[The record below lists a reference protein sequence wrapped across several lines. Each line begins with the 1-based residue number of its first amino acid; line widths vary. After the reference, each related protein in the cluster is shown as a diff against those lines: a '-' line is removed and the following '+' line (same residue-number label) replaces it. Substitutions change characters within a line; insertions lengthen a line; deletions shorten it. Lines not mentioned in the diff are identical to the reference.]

1 MTPPLNGI
9 LETAISVD
17 NLERAAAFYRR
28 VFQFPT
34 LLESDRL
41 VALNVAGRSILLL
54 FQSGATS
61 EPITFPGGTIPAHGT
76 TGVHHFALS
85 IPASTVDDWR
95 QHLQQQ
101 SVDIESE
108 VKWDGGAMSLYF
120 RDPDNHVV
128 ELITPGFWAL

>member
-9 LETAISVD
+9 LETAVSVND
-17 NLERAAAFYRR
+17 LERAAAFYRR

-41 VALNVAGRSILLL
+41 IALNVAGRGVLLL
-54 FQSGATS
+54 FQSGTTA
-61 EPITFPGGTIPAHGT
+61 EPLTLPGGTIPGHGT
-76 TGVHHFALS
+76 TGVNHFAFS
-85 IPASTVDDWR
+85 IPAAAVDDWR

-101 SVDIESE
+101 SVAIESE
-108 VKWDGGAMSLYF
+108 VKWDGGARSLYF